1 MSNVIK
7 FSINGD
13 TNAEQVTEKVKK
25 SVTALEKNMEGI
37 ENRFKSF
44 GKDLFLS
51 FAAPMVLLN
60 AAMSAISASIEKN
73 RQAVQ
78 DAKAVAEGGGNK
90 YMREGT
96 VTSAQEAARRR
107 QDALDRKNAKLAAS
121 ALAEEQ
127 AKEGGVLGFGGEGDK
142 ALGQYLR
149 EGKGFW
155 DTTGRAVNAVGM
167 FWGVNSMSKDE
178 EMQKVL
184 EKRSAARV
192 AADPEQIAKKRSE
205 EAAVKQKEAADAQI
219 AAQKEVDK
227 MPTSFKGPEGFSNV
241 VGVGANP
248 VLEAMASQ
256 LEEAKKTN
264 DLLSQLVTSG
274 GGRTSSW
281 LDAPAGATS
290 TAAPSRAALL
300 RGK

>member
-25 SVTALEKNMEGI
+25 SVSNLEKNIEGI
-37 ENRFKSF
+37 EQRFKNF

-60 AAMSAISASIEKN
+60 AAMSSISAAIEKN

-107 QDALDRKNAKLAAS
+107 QDALDRKNAKLAAE

-127 AKEGGVLGFGGEGDK
+127 GKEGGFAGFGGEAD
-142 ALGQYLR
+142 AAMVQYLK
-149 EGKGFW
+149 ES
-155 DTTGRAVNAVGM
+155 TGPLDYLRRNLKSGLM
-167 FWGVNSMSKDE
+167 FAGLKDFSKDE
-178 EMQKVL
+178 EMQLML

-192 AADPEQIAKKRSE
+192 AADPEMIAKKKAE
-205 EAAVKQKEAADAQI
+205 EAAVKQKEAAESQI
-219 AAQKEVDK
+219 AAQKEIDK
-227 MPTSFKGPEGFSNV
+227 MPTTFKGPEGFSNV

-264 DLLSQLVTSG
+264 ELLAQLVTPS
-274 GGRTSSW
+274 RTNGW

-290 TAAPSRAALL
+290 TAAPSRAAMLT
-300 RGK
+300 GKR

>member
-1 MSNVIK
+1 MSNSVK
-7 FSINGD
+7 YSVDGT
-13 TNAEQVTEKVKK
+13 TNADEVADKVKK
-25 SVTALEKNMEGI
+25 SLSTLEKNIEGV

-60 AAMSAISASIEKN
+60 AAMSSISAAIEKN

-107 QDALDRKNAKLAAS
+107 QDALDRKNAKLAAQ

-127 AKEGGVLGFGGEGDK
+127 GGEGGVLGFGGEAD
-142 ALGQYLR
+142 AAMVQYLK
-149 EGKGFW
+149 ES
-155 DTTGRAVNAVGM
+155 TGPLDYLRRNLKAGAM
-167 FWGVNSMSKDE
+167 FFGVNDFSKDE
-178 EMQKVL
+178 EMQRVL
-184 EKRSAARV
+184 ESRSAARV
-192 AADPEQIAKKRSE
+192 ASDPEMIAKKNAE
-205 EAAVKQKEAADAQI
+205 TAAAKQKEAAEAQI
-219 AAQKEVDK
+219 QAQKEVDK

-264 DLLSQLVTSG
+264 DLLAQLVTPS
-274 GGRTSSW
+274 RTSSW
-281 LDAPAGATS
+281 LDAPAGATA
-290 TAAPSRAALL
+290 TAAPSRAAMLK
-300 RGK
+300 GK

>member
-25 SVTALEKNMEGI
+25 SISALEKNMEGI
-37 ENRFKSF
+37 ENRFKNF

-60 AAMSAISASIEKN
+60 AAMSSISAAIEKN

-96 VTSAQEAARRR
+96 VGSAQEAARRR
-107 QDALDRKNAKLAAS
+107 QDALDKKNAKLAAE

-127 AKEGGVLGFGGEGDK
+127 GSEGGFAGIGTEADS
-142 ALGQYLR
+142 ALLQYAQ
-149 EGKGFW
+149 EGKGFLGKM
-155 DTTGRAVNAVGM
+155 GRGANAALM
-167 FWGVNSMSKDE
+167 FLRLRDYEENE

-192 AADPEQIAKKRSE
+192 ASDPEMIAKKKAE
-205 EAAVKQKEAADAQI
+205 EAAVKQKEAAESQI

-227 MPTSFKGPEGFSNV
+227 MPTSFEGPEGFGNV
-241 VGVGANP
+241 IGVGANP

-256 LEEAKKTN
+256 LDEVKKTN

>member
-25 SVTALEKNMEGI
+25 SVSALEKNIEGI
-37 ENRFKSF
+37 EQRFKSF

-60 AAMSAISASIEKN
+60 AAMSSISAAIEKN

-107 QDALDRKNAKLAAS
+107 QDALDRKNAKLAAE

-127 AKEGGVLGFGGEGDK
+127 GEEGGFLGFGNEADK
-142 ALGQYLR
+142 AGFQFIKESTGVLDFAR
-149 EGKGFW
+149 RAGKTMLMNMGWSDF
-155 DTTGRAVNAVGM
+155 
-167 FWGVNSMSKDE
+167 SKDE
-178 EMQKVL
+178 EFQQVL

-192 AADPEQIAKKRSE
+192 AADPEQIEKKRQA
-205 EAAVKQKEAADAQI
+205 EAAVKQKEAAEAQI
-219 AAQKEVDK
+219 QAQKEVDK
-227 MPTSFKGPEGFSNV
+227 MPTTFKGPEGFSNV

-264 DLLSQLVTSG
+264 ELLAQLITPS
-274 GGRTSSW
+274 RTNGW

-290 TAAPSRAALL
+290 TAAPSRAAMLK
-300 RGK
+300 GK